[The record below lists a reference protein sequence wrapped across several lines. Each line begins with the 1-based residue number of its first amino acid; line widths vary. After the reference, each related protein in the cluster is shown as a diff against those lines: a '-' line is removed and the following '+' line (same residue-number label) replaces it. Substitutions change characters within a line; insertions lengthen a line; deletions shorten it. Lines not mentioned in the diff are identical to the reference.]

1 LSHDLCPLTLR
12 ISLSFATNPEIRIT
26 VAAKTCVLSVAH
38 HPVGQRR
45 QGIASRGQLGEK
57 WEPYYETGI
66 VETAR
71 NSKKETNMPII
82 LWFLGV
88 PLVLVVLLML
98 THVI

>member
-1 LSHDLCPLTLR
+1 MPCLRKPPLAYCPWR
-12 ISLSFATNPEIRIT
+12 IIQS
-26 VAAKTCVLSVAH
+26 AKEALPLGV
-38 HPVGQRR
+38 
-45 QGIASRGQLGEK
+45 QLGEK